1 MNTQSFT
8 PRSIA
13 CWEAFIISASKMNS
27 LFNYLSVELLSTV
40 WHQWHKPVNLNLQT
54 CYVYKMSSPGRQRQN
69 VVGASFTSMSLQAST
84 NGPMT
89 STGLGNEHSTFWT
102 RWYIRF
108 PPSGQKTQE
117 NNWFQ
122 HSAGR
127 QSYKWEYTFW
137 YPFLLLTDWNSNFL
151 LSVKGKESVLMA
163 SRAIRS
169 FPSLDTLRLCFSLRR
184 KKDLRAAADRVL
196 LVPLSSFMSAMLCRL
211 QNSWSILRDHMNTI
225 MITLLS

>member
-1 MNTQSFT
+1 M
-8 PRSIA
+8 I
-13 CWEAFIISASKMNS
+13 S
-27 LFNYLSVELLSTV
+27 LFNYLSVE
-40 WHQWHKPVNLNLQT
+40 HQWYKPVNLNLQT
-54 CYVYKMSSPGRQRQN
+54 CYGYKMSSPGRQRQN

-84 NGPMT
+84 NGPIT

-137 YPFLLLTDWNSNFL
+137 YPFLLLTLPKHYNFL

-225 MITLLS
+225 MITFLS